1 MEAIGAAKNKSY
13 MEVSYD
19 VKGIHTV
26 VVFPRI
32 LVQKINHRWRSPLV
46 QKEELS
52 RPVIKGWVG
61 KTFHFP
67 LLYFL
72 ASLTSPFPAPCPP
85 VVPTPVPAPSNPEG
99 DLMIFD

>member
-1 MEAIGAAKNKSY
+1 MLRLDMAKL
-13 MEVSYD
+13 
-19 VKGIHTV
+19 
-26 VVFPRI
+26 FPRKI
-32 LVQKINHRWRSPLV
+32 VRKINHRWRSPLF

-61 KTFHFP
+61 KTSYSP

-72 ASLTSPFPAPCPP
+72 ASSAPFLPGPRSPF
-85 VVPTPVPAPSNPEG
+85 VPTPVPAPSNLEG